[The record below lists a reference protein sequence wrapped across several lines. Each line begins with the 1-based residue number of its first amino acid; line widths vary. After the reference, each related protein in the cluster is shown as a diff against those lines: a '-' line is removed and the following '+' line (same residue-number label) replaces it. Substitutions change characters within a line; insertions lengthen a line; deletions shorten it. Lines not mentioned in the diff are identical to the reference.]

1 MLPSSD
7 ASKQSFENSKFFR
20 WFDSVLVPPL
30 KRFGE
35 APVMVAI
42 REALPWSLI
51 GLALGLVIFFLLGSG
66 GFGHRMTSALLP
78 GFGCMSI
85 ALAVV
90 LPLRLAMAL
99 HWSPWR
105 FVPAVALAFALSPPP
120 GSAGNIGAYVRALG
134 SSGLFL
140 AIVLSLC
147 AAAIF
152 QVLAR
157 VRFGSWIALCIVVA
171 IAAGLFAAHLSLA
184 SAIVT
189 LIRPLGLLGD
199 SYIAL
204 LLITVVEMLLWTA
217 GIHGPATLAGI
228 VTPVYITLQ
237 LQNTAAFNEHMPL
250 PHIVVV
256 SLFLFLF
263 PGGSGATL
271 PLVALLFFSRVPR
284 LRKIARLT
292 VVPSIFNI
300 NEPLIFGLPLVFN
313 PFFALPFVIAPAVLA
328 TTTYLA
334 VYLHF
339 VNAPAFYVPST
350 VPTIISTF
358 LATWDWRACILVVLN
373 VVVAAIIYFPFV
385 RAYERAETAR
395 S

>member
-1 MLPSSD
+1 
-7 ASKQSFENSKFFR
+7 
-20 WFDSVLVPPL
+20 
-30 KRFGE
+30 
-35 APVMVAI
+35 MVAI

-51 GLALGLVIFFLLGSG
+51 GLALGLLTFFLIGDG

-90 LPLRLAMAL
+90 LPLRLAAAFRWPPFL
-99 HWSPWR
+99 
-105 FVPAVALAFALSPPP
+105 FVPAVGIAFALSPPP
-120 GSAGNIGAYVRALG
+120 GSTGSGALYLRALG

-152 QVLAR
+152 MALAR
-157 VRFGSWIALCIVVA
+157 VRFGTWIAFCVVVLV
-171 IAAGLFAAHLSLA
+171 AAGCFLAHLSLA
-184 SAIVT
+184 GAIVT

-228 VTPVYITLQ
+228 ITPVYITLQ
-237 LQNTAAFNEHMPL
+237 LQNTAAFNEHLPL

-271 PLVALLFFSRVPR
+271 PLIGLLFFSRVPR
-284 LRKIARLT
+284 LRKLARLT
-292 VVPSIFNI
+292 VLPSIFNV

-313 PFFALPFVIAPAVLA
+313 PFLALPFVIAPAVLA
-328 TTTYLA
+328 TITYLA
-334 VYLHF
+334 VSLHF

-350 VPTIISTF
+350 LPSIISTF
-358 LATWDWRACILVVLN
+358 LATWDWRACILMSLN
-373 VVVAAIIYFPFV
+373 IVVAGFIYFPFV
-385 RAYERAETAR
+385 RAYERAEGAR
-395 S
+395 P